1 MSKRFQECNWL
12 QKMWRYR
19 YYLYIPFKWTYYQM
33 VGLKVRRHEDPTQ
46 YDVSRGK
53 QLWRL
58 LKGSAQCDMNFV
70 HTTEEVM
77 EMLKQK

>member
-1 MSKRFQECNWL
+1 
-12 QKMWRYR
+12 
-19 YYLYIPFKWTYYQM
+19 M
-33 VGLKVRRHEDPTQ
+33 VDLKVRRHEDPTQ

-70 HTTEEVM
+70 YTTEEVM